1 MLKSKFSVHI
11 ASEEDIIVARQ
22 KVRDF
27 ALSLGFQNMDAII
40 IATAVSEITRNIIL
54 YASKGDI
61 EISQITKN
69 QKDGIQVIARDKGP
83 GIKDISLAL
92 QDGFST
98 GKGLGLGLPGT
109 KRLMD
114 DFEIISELG
123 RGTTI
128 SMRKWK
134 P

>member
-61 EISQITKN
+61 EISQINKN

>member
-1 MLKSKFSVHI
+1 MLSTKFSVHI

-27 ALSLGFQNMDAII
+27 ALSIGFQNMDAII

-54 YASKGDI
+54 YAVKGDI
-61 EISQITKN
+61 EISYIIKN
-69 QKDGIQVIARDKGP
+69 KKEGIQIIANDHGP

-92 QDGFST
+92 QDGYST

-109 KRLMD
+109 RRLMD
-114 DFEIISELG
+114 DFEIYSEIG
-123 RGTTI
+123 KGTTI
-128 SMRKWK
+128 TMKKWK
-134 P
+134 L